1 MILKKN
7 RFQLETVFFITKGVK
22 TMKKLTKLIAAV
34 TITLFV
40 GFAFATLGFAEV
52 RVGVISSQTSGLAI
66 LGQRQINSAIL
77 ATEEWNARG
86 GINGQK
92 IKLVIEDSAD
102 KTTTAVTALDRVL
115 GKKVC
120 AILGPIYSFQLFAM
134 FPEIKKE
141 NVPMLTTSGTRKL
154 TQMDNPWYFRTYPHD
169 GITKRASTLYS
180 IEELKSKRPALMCV
194 TTEYGKSGHELI
206 TNILNT
212 KGIATVAETWH
223 EKADKDLTGQ
233 LLKIKRAEPD
243 IIISQAHPSDTAIL
257 LKQQHDLGINV
268 PHMASSAAS
277 MPSVHKLVGTAMEG
291 IYVEAAALPNFDP
304 DPNIQVW
311 TKKYVAKFK
320 TQPDS
325 FAILYY
331 DTANFLFE
339 AIKAVGP
346 HRTKIRN
353 WLEKNTYKGL
363 AGQYKFDEE
372 HNGAYFAIIVQY
384 HMEDGK
390 AVPELKKKYD
400 FTPK

>member
-1 MILKKN
+1 MNNFTKAIAVIILT
-7 RFQLETVFFITKGVK
+7 FGFVFTFS
-22 TMKKLTKLIAAV
+22 APSS
-34 TITLFV
+34 
-40 GFAFATLGFAEV
+40 AEI

-77 ATEEWNARG
+77 AAEEWNAKG
-86 GINGQK
+86 GIKGEE

-115 GKKVC
+115 GRDVC
-120 AILGPIYSFQLFAM
+120 AVLGPIYSFQLFAM

-141 NVPMLTTSGTRKL
+141 QVPMLTTSGTRKL
-154 TQMDNPWYFRTYPHD
+154 TQMENPWYFRTYPHD

-180 IEELKSKRPALMCV
+180 IEELNSKRPALMCV

-206 TNILNT
+206 TDILKT

-223 EKADKDLTGQ
+223 EKADKDMTGQ
-233 LLKIKRAEPD
+233 LLQIKRANPD
-243 IIISQAHPSDTAIL
+243 MIISQAHPSDTAIL
-257 LKQQHDLGINV
+257 LKQQRDLGINI

-277 MPSVHKLVGTAMEG
+277 MPSVHKLVGNAMDG
-291 IYVEAAALPNFDP
+291 VYVEAAALPNFDP
-304 DPNIQVW
+304 DPDIQAW
-311 TKKYVAKFK
+311 TKKYVKKFK

-331 DTANFLFE
+331 DTANLLFE

-346 HRTKIRN
+346 HRTKIRG
-353 WLEKNTYKGL
+353 WLEKNTHKGL
-363 AGQYKFDEE
+363 AGQYKFDKE

-384 HMEDGK
+384 HMQDGK